1 MTKPAFGSP
10 PGPHH
15 VSLVAGL
22 VIGSAKDE
30 AVMVR
35 LVLVAAIGAF
45 TVVLFAG
52 CGGSGDDRAEVEANL
67 QHYLLS
73 PGPRVASFPTGAGV
87 PRVEDNRCFKVGKAR
102 LGLAG
107 PPPNY
112 VSPRPGQSF
121 RPIAVAS
128 WKCVVKFGSVAM
140 PVTVDVNKS
149 SEVVAAAPSAMLRE
163 QPKPRIY
170 QNTCKPEPKSRT
182 RGSTCTTAEPGSVS
196 PAG

>member
-1 MTKPAFGSP
+1 
-10 PGPHH
+10 
-15 VSLVAGL
+15 
-22 VIGSAKDE
+22 
-30 AVMVR
+30 MVR

-67 QHYLLS
+67 QHYLLGLA
-73 PGPRVASFPTGAGV
+73 PGIAPFPTGAGG
-87 PRVEDNRCFKVGKAR
+87 PQVEDNGCFK
-102 LGLAG
+102 LGRPRFGPGG

-128 WKCVVKFGSVAM
+128 WNCVVKFGSVAM
-140 PVTVDVNKS
+140 PVTVDVDKS
-149 SEVVAAAPSAMLRE
+149 SEVVAAAPSVMLRQ

-182 RGSTCTTAEPGSVS
+182 RGSTCTKADPGSVS
-196 PAG
+196 AAG

>member
-1 MTKPAFGSP
+1 MHDEDMAFGSP
-10 PGPHH
+10 RPHH

-35 LVLVAAIGAF
+35 LVLVAASVAL

-52 CGGSGDDRAEVEANL
+52 CGGGDDGAKVEANL
-67 QHYLLS
+67 GHYLLS
-73 PGPRVASFPTGAGV
+73 PGPRVAAFPTGAGA
-87 PRVEDNRCFKVGKAR
+87 PRVEDNSCFKVGKER

-128 WKCVVKFGSVAM
+128 WNCVVRFGSVAM
-140 PVTVDVNKS
+140 PVTVDVDKS
-149 SEVVAAAPSAMLRE
+149 SEVVAAAPSAMLR
-163 QPKPRIY
+163 QQSKPRIY
-170 QNTCKPEPKSRT
+170 QNTCKPQPKSRT
-182 RGSTCTTAEPGSVS
+182 RDSTCTKPAPGSRSV
-196 PAG
+196 PG